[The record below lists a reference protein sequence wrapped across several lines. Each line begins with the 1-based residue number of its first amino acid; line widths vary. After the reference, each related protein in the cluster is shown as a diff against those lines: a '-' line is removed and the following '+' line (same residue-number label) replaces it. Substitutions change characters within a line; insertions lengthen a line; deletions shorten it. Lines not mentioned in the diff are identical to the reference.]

1 MFRVSNRRMK
11 TEMEYIVAGC
21 QKRQSTAQKMLY
33 EKFSPMMLGVC
44 MRYTHSRD
52 EAQDLLHDGF
62 IKAFENIGK
71 LKNAS
76 AVESWLYK
84 IMVNVSINYI
94 TRNRRIQYSD
104 LDSMEMQEKLE
115 AVDDD
120 SSLEDGGYT
129 MDQIVCAIQ
138 ELPEQYRLVFN
149 MREVEEMDY
158 QEIAKELGHPESTIR
173 SNVSRARQ
181 MLRKKLLNI
190 KKATI

>member
-1 MFRVSNRRMK
+1 MK

-52 EAQDLLHDGF
+52 EAQDLLHDGV

-120 SSLEDGGYT
+120 SPLEDGGYT

-158 QEIAKELGHPESTIR
+158 QEIAEELGHPESTIR

>member
-1 MFRVSNRRMK
+1 MVSNERMK

-120 SSLEDGGYT
+120 SPLEDGGYT

-158 QEIAKELGHPESTIR
+158 QEIAEELGHPESTIR

>member
-120 SSLEDGGYT
+120 SPLEDGGYT

-158 QEIAKELGHPESTIR
+158 QEIAEELGHPESTIR

>member
-1 MFRVSNRRMK
+1 MFLVSNERMK

-120 SSLEDGGYT
+120 SPLEDGGYT

-158 QEIAKELGHPESTIR
+158 QEIAEELGHPESTIR